1 MIWVNK
7 NKYQVK
13 DEALAASFS
22 PSSTSFHSV
31 SLIFPSPLCFSHSPG
46 ISLVK
51 EFLQLGVDTP

>member
-13 DEALAASFS
+13 DEALAASVS
-22 PSSTSFHSV
+22 ASSTSFHSF

-51 EFLQLGVDTP
+51 EFLQPGMGTP